1 MTMYCLLGSIVTVGL
16 CYIYLHCP
24 FHAISTEGGDIAIGT
39 STGDIYLFAVYDEG
53 HSYRLVAS
61 VKVVYKVI
69 LEFGSLYLNIKSIEK
84 IKNCVSSDTLQSIK
98 RQKIDRK
105 VIQKTDR
112 KEIER
117 SLKELSPYK
126 YRGFVGGDM
135 IFHVISSV
143 TVTTESKTCDQNVE
157 PAKPFQ
163 STPFLEKR
171 KRARDKIQIESK

>member
-24 FHAISTEGGDIAIGT
+24 FHAFSTEGGDIAIGT

-117 SLKELSPYK
+117 SLTFSSPPHGVCSEK
-126 YRGFVGGDM
+126 INENRMECSNFVEVVTLT
-135 IFHVISSV
+135 IYHSFYQLTFIS
-143 TVTTESKTCDQNVE
+143 E
-157 PAKPFQ
+157 
-163 STPFLEKR
+163 
-171 KRARDKIQIESK
+171 IY